1 MGLGA
6 LAALQ
11 GGGNVLGGI
20 ISGVGDQ
27 RAARASAKQIQA
39 AQEANEKA
47 LQQQQA
53 LQQPYMS
60 AGNVGLQK
68 YAQGVQ
74 QGQNP
79 YAQYSM
85 SQFSGVDMSKDPGV
99 QYRIEQSNKA
109 LNESAAK
116 GGYLMSGW
124 QQKALQENAQNL
136 ASQEYANA
144 YDRQYGQ
151 FKDTEDAKRQQYNLD
166 RDYTQGLN
174 AYNMQNALNLANIGQ
189 SATNTASQ
197 NIGQSNQTAMN
208 LYEAMAGAKA
218 KKARGMWGT
227 IGDAVSGG
235 TNTGANAYMAYL
247 MGV

>member
-1 MGLGA
+1 
-6 LAALQ
+6 
-11 GGGNVLGGI
+11 
-20 ISGVGDQ
+20 
-27 RAARASAKQIQA
+27 
-39 AQEANEKA
+39 
-47 LQQQQA
+47 
-53 LQQPYMS
+53 
-60 AGNVGLQK
+60 
-68 YAQGVQ
+68 
-74 QGQNP
+74 
-79 YAQYSM
+79 
-85 SQFSGVDMSKDPGV
+85 
-99 QYRIEQSNKA
+99 
-109 LNESAAK
+109 
-116 GGYLMSGW
+116 MSGW

-189 SATNTASQ
+189 SATNTAGQ
-197 NIGQSNQTAMN
+197 NIGQSNQNAMN